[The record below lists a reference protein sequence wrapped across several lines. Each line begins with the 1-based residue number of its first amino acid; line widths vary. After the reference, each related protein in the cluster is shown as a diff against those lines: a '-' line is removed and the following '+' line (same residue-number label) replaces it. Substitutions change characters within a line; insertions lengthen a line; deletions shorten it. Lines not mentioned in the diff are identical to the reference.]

1 MSSTP
6 NLFPDLI
13 LAHQHPLSLQLAAQ
27 ASELAGSLPN
37 GVVSCV
43 VTAPGIVDL
52 TLQPTTDRDL
62 QQGYGTRTWL
72 FRVGGAGIGDKPELA
87 AMFGGD
93 ARSPVAARFA
103 VRLAV

>member
-6 NLFPDLI
+6 NLFPELI
-13 LAHQHPLSLQLAAQ
+13 LAHQHPLSLQFAAQ

-52 TLQPTTDRDL
+52 TLQPSDRDL
-62 QQGYGTRTWL
+62 QQGYSTRTWL

-103 VRLAV
+103 VRLTV